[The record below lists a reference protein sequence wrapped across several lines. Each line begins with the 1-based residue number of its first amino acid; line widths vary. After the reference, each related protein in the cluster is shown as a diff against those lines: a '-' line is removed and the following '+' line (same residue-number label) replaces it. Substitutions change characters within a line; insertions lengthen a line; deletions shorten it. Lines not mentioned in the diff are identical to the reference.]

1 MKNVLVINSSLNGEQ
16 GNSTILSKELVSSL
30 AVKADVS
37 IIERDLYQQVLP
49 HLTQQEMAAWMT
61 PVNERSD
68 EQNQLASVSDTLI
81 EELKASDTLI
91 IGMPMYNFGIPS
103 AFKAWIDRIA
113 RAGITF
119 KYTEQGPAG
128 LLTGKRVII
137 VAARGGMYAGTPKDS
152 QSQYLKDV
160 FAFIGISDVE
170 FIYAEGLNMP
180 NKAESLIVARKNIA
194 RVANELALL
203 IS

>member
-119 KYTEQGPAG
+119 KYTEQGPVG

-203 IS
+203 TS